1 MVKKR
6 NCNMSKKDVAY
17 LEKCYALTTLVYKD
31 KPHYLVAS
39 EVVNQCLLFSQE
51 GNLVSTIWDAPGGT
65 MSMEQIPNTD
75 GEFLAIQEFYGPDNS
90 LNSKIVYVKP
100 NEDKWDVKTLVQI
113 PHIHRFG
120 IVTVNNKNYLVMAT
134 LKSGHQHEGDWSSPG
149 KVYVGELPK
158 DIDKAC
164 ENQTLELYP
173 LIENL
178 LRNHGFYKDDKRILI
193 GSVEG
198 IHQITFANNDWQ
210 YELIYDVE
218 TSDMWPLDIDS
229 DGKEELLI
237 LAPFHGPELS
247 ILKLNNDKYQSDYVH
262 TEALPFLHA
271 IWGGDLNGTRCFIV
285 GNREDNQELIM
296 ITHNGHEYIFE
307 MIDSN
312 VGPANVLHINE
323 NGKDYIISAN
333 RETDIINSY
342 LIERSGS

>member
-1 MVKKR
+1 MVKKIDYTT
-6 NCNMSKKDVAY
+6 SKKDVAY
-17 LEKCYALTTLVYKD
+17 LEKCYALTTLIYKN

-39 EVVNQCLLFSQE
+39 EVVNQCMLFSQK
-51 GNLVSTIWDAPGGT
+51 GDLVSTIWDAPGGT

-100 NEDKWDVKTLVQI
+100 NKEKWDIKTLVHL
-113 PHIHRFG
+113 PHVHRFG
-120 IVTVNNKNYLVMAT
+120 IITINNKNYLVAAT

-149 KVYVGELPK
+149 KVYVGELPT
-158 DIDKAC
+158 DLDNAC
-164 ENQTLELYP
+164 ENQTLDLYP

-193 GSVEG
+193 GSAEG
-198 IHQITFANNDWQ
+198 IHEITFTNNDWK
-210 YELIYDVE
+210 YKLIYDVE

-229 DGKEELLI
+229 DGVEELLI

-247 ILKLNNDKYQSDYVH
+247 ILKRHDGKYKTHYLHQ
-262 TEALPFLHA
+262 EPLPFLHA
-271 IWGGDLNGTRCFIV
+271 IWGGDLNGTNCFIV
-285 GNREDNQELIM
+285 GNREGNQELFM
-296 ITHNGHEYIFE
+296 ITHNGHEYNLEI
-307 MIDSN
+307 IDSY

-323 NGKDYIISAN
+323 GGKDYIISAN

-342 LIERSGS
+342 LIERSDN